1 MSTVSFEQPKSRQDG
16 GPELLAPIE
25 DTEGSRGDAVMKP
38 HLKVSVCMAIYNG
51 ERFLT
56 KQLDSILSQL
66 DDQDELVIVS
76 DGSTDRTHEIIDN
89 RGDSRIRLIKQVRNQ
104 GVVVAFECAV
114 HNATGDIIFFSDC
127 DDIWAPDRVA
137 KTREAFL
144 EHKDASVVVTN
155 ITLIDE
161 DDNNIEKDDR
171 LTLHPFDTR
180 FLPNLVANRFQGS
193 AMAVR
198 SQLLPEVLPFPKKKL
213 FIHDAW
219 IGAIC
224 ALNGRK
230 TVYLNEPL
238 LYYRRHGANDSGN
251 LSLFQKLKKRLQL
264 LGALLS

>member
-1 MSTVSFEQPKSRQDG
+1 MP
-16 GPELLAPIE
+16 APIE
-25 DTEGSRGDAVMKP
+25 GTQGSYGDGATKP

-76 DGSTDRTHEIIDN
+76 DGSTDRTHEIIEN
-89 RGDSRIRLIKQVRNQ
+89 RADPRIRLIKQARNQ
-104 GVVVAFECAV
+104 GVVVAFEDAV
-114 HNATGDIIFFSDC
+114 RNATGDIIFFSDC

-144 EHKDASVVVTN
+144 EHRDASVVIAN
-155 ITLIDE
+155 ITLIDA
-161 DDNNIEKDDR
+161 DDKNIERDDR
-171 LTLHPFDTR
+171 LTRHPFDSR
-180 FLPNLVANRFQGS
+180 FLPNLFANRFQGS

-198 SQLLPEVLPFPKKKL
+198 TQLLPEVLPFPKKKL

-219 IGAIC
+219 IGALC
-224 ALNGRK
+224 ALKGRK

-238 LYYRRHGANDSGN
+238 LYYRRYGSNDSGN
-251 LSLFQKLKKRLQL
+251 LPPFQRLKKRVQL
-264 LGALLS
+264 LGALLSYAFRHTSH